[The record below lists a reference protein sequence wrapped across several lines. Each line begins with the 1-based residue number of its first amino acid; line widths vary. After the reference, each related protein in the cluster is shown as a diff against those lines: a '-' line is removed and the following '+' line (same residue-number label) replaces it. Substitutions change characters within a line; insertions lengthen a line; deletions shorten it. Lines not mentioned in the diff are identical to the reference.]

1 MTDALRTL
9 EQLLADAAPYLILAP
24 PRSSSTALARALLHH
39 TRIGPYLHE
48 PCDRY
53 RHQGAPPASIVE
65 RLQDGGV
72 RRGALIK
79 EMTFQL
85 GKGAVCRCFLRHAR
99 PPLVFLIRDPRRT
112 VASRLRMVLRD
123 LARLPETPEPHRA
136 RIARA
141 LDRRDYRALD
151 DLLSEAVF
159 PLAYTGWSA
168 LEHQVATCRRERIG
182 YVILPAHAFR
192 AQPRSFL
199 EHLCRRW
206 GLTFEESMLAWH
218 ADDALR
224 LGSLAEQNAWY
235 RRVVESTSVL
245 PETDAPPDPACLP
258 RRFRRHLPD
267 ALRVYRAT
275 LDDPH
280 LLAAETVS

>member
-9 EQLLADAAPYLILAP
+9 ERRLADTAPYLILAP

-39 TRIGPYLHE
+39 PRIGPYLHE

-85 GKGAVCRCFLRHAR
+85 GTGAVCRCFLRHAR

-141 LDRRDYRALD
+141 LNGGDYRDLD
-151 DLLSEAVF
+151 DLVPEAVF

-168 LEHQVATCRRERIG
+168 LEHQIAACRREEIA
-182 YVILPAHAFR
+182 YVVLPAQAFR
-192 AQPRSFL
+192 AQPRPFL

-206 GLTFEESMLAWH
+206 SLAFEESMLAWH
-218 ADDALR
+218 ADEALR
-224 LGSLAEQNAWY
+224 LGGLAEQDAWY
-235 RRVVESTSVL
+235 RRVVESTGVL
-245 PETDAPPDPACLP
+245 PETDAPPDPEHLP
-258 RRFRRHLPD
+258 RRFRHHLPD
-267 ALRVYRAT
+267 ALRVYQAT
-275 LDDPH
+275 LNDPH